1 MPREWSCESTHSFR
15 PIRTSGVRL
24 NGTCDS
30 FGMKPNQ
37 PDVPLPPVRVLVAE
51 DDAKTQRALIF
62 LLQRHGYTATVA
74 NDGQAALD
82 ILTQPDPPTIVLLD
96 WEMPKLNGLDVCRLL
111 RAMPLQRYIYVIM
124 VTARDSAE
132 DLLAAF
138 AAGAD
143 DFLGKPADT
152 AQLLARM
159 RSGERVLAL
168 EGRLEERI
176 AELQASLELVSQL
189 ERLLPICM
197 YCKKVREDG
206 DYWQE
211 IVAYIHEHTG
221 TDFSHGICPDCAAR
235 TGQDFPSAANLRLSV

>member
-1 MPREWSCESTHSFR
+1 MNSSQVQPPRH
-15 PIRTSGVRL
+15 P
-24 NGTCDS
+24 
-30 FGMKPNQ
+30 
-37 PDVPLPPVRVLVAE
+37 RVLVAE
-51 DDAKTQRALIF
+51 DDPKTQKALIF
-62 LLQRHGYTATVA
+62 LLQRHGYTATAA

-82 ILTQPDPPTIVLLD
+82 ILTEPDPPSIVLLD
-96 WEMPKLNGLDVCRLL
+96 WEMPKLEGLDVCRLL
-111 RAMPLQRYIYVIM
+111 RAMPLRHYIYVIM

-168 EGRLEERI
+168 EARLEDRI
-176 AELQASLELVSQL
+176 AQL
-189 ERLLPICM
+189 ERTMREVSNLKRLLPICM
-197 YCKKVREDG
+197 YCKKVRDDG

-211 IVAYIHEHTG
+211 IDAYIHEHTG
-221 TDFSHGICPDCAAR
+221 TDFSHGVCPTCIETGVAR
-235 TGQDFPSAANLRLSV
+235 ELFRVQK